1 MKLLA
6 TIGLAI
12 IMWLGGIYC
21 WFKFLEFAGVED
33 FIDLWARFSGN
44 GTFVP
49 WEIDIQYI
57 LDWIVY
63 YWTGWVWSGIL
74 IGFFL
79 SVFFCIAVYNKSQF
93 KKKSKDTLKGSNAFK
108 SLLEKSAKDNDG
120 IFAGKYGKKNFFV
133 SYQDRGLVV
142 GPPGTGKTAFLINQI
157 LKVADNKTSF
167 IASDIKPEIHSII
180 HEELEEKGFD
190 IAVINPLSSFGHRYN
205 PLDDIVD
212 EAEINEMVM
221 NILPLPARGEPAW
234 VKAQRKYLRLALSYL
249 YHVDGLNCS
258 LPASYAFF
266 AEFNDPASF
275 LSRVA
280 TIDEPLVAASANKLR
295 AELSSSKPAQSGFS
309 EVFDELNWLHYK
321 DIYETFDTSD
331 FSINDMG
338 RERPVALFLQF
349 EETKLKTL
357 GALLSLLYGHIL
369 NVLIRN
375 TGRQPVALFFDEIGN
390 LPLIDGLAEKLHT
403 IRSRMLPTWM
413 YWQTIAQ
420 MDKYSTAASGNNGA
434 EIILSSSD
442 LQMFFRSNSEQ
453 TQRMVSTLVGTT
465 IEQTT
470 SVSEGKRNDV
480 WEMLE
485 STKTTNVT
493 YTEKRGQ
500 MIEPH
505 EVGELKKFEVITL
518 YRGGKALGVGS
529 PYFKDYDRYF
539 DKEKAKG

>member
-1 MKLLA
+1 MFTILLWLA
-6 TIGLAI
+6 T
-12 IMWLGGIYC
+12 IYC
-21 WFKFLEFAGVED
+21 WFQAVGYMGFESFE
-33 FIDLWARFSGN
+33 DLWARFSGN
-44 GTFVP
+44 GNFIP
-49 WEIDIQYI
+49 WEIDPQYV
-57 LDWIVY
+57 LEWIDY
-63 YWTGWVWSGIL
+63 YWNGWVWSGIF
-74 IGFFL
+74 IGFVV
-79 SVFFCIAVYNKSQF
+79 SVLFGIAAYKKSQF
-93 KKKSKDTLKGSNAFK
+93 KKKEKDNLENEKSFK
-108 SLLEKSAKDNDG
+108 SLLDKGVQGEDG
-120 IFAGKYGKKNFFV
+120 IYAGKYGKKNFFV

-180 HEELEEKGFD
+180 HEELEKKGFD
-190 IAVINPLSSFGHRYN
+190 VAVIDPLSSFGHHYN

-212 EAEINEMVM
+212 ETEINEMVM
-221 NILPLPARGEPAW
+221 NILPLPAKAEPAW
-234 VKAQRKYLRLALSYL
+234 VKAQRKYLRLALQYL

-266 AEFNDPASF
+266 AEFDDPSTF
-275 LSRVA
+275 LSQIS
-280 TIDEPLVAASANKLR
+280 TIDNENEMVAASAKKLR

-321 DIYETFDTSD
+321 DIFETFNDSD
-331 FSINDMG
+331 FSINDLG
-338 RERPVALFLQF
+338 KERPVALFLQF

-375 TGRQPVALFFDEIGN
+375 TDRQPVALFFDEIGN
-390 LPLIDGLAEKLHT
+390 LPIIDGLAEKLHT

-420 MDKYSTAASGNNGA
+420 MDKYSTATSGNNGA

-453 TQRMVSTLVGTT
+453 TQKMVSTLIGTT
-465 IEQTT
+465 VENVT
-470 SVSEGKRNDV
+470 SISEGKRKDV
-480 WEMLE
+480 WELLE
-485 STKTTNVT
+485 TTKTQNIT
-493 YTEKRGQ
+493 YSERTAS

-505 EVGELKKFEVITL
+505 EVGELRKFEAITL
-518 YRGGKALGVGS
+518 YRGGKALGLGS
-529 PYFKDYDRYF
+529 PYFQDYEVYF
-539 DKEKAKG
+539 DKHKAKG